1 MTETAGPTTEPTAA
15 PTTAPGRRRPWR
27 DPWRVLAVG
36 AVTVLV
42 LGGVAV
48 VGDSLVAAKVE
59 REISQRIWHDS
70 NLASPPSVQV
80 GGMPVSASLWS
91 HELTSVSVDARDVEV
106 PGFARVS
113 VTSSAQKVT
122 LTRDE
127 ILSGNFEDAPAR
139 KVFTR
144 LQLDPVALGGLMTGG
159 TNGEDGFS
167 DLNIQG
173 VEDISPSGGWETEAY
188 FTATPRGVPGI
199 DDEVEVSMRLRV
211 WEGDVR
217 LLPTRILSVGG
228 DTSRG
233 DGGKDAVDDATRD
246 RVMDAFTLELSG
258 TDLPLRSKP
267 GRVYVNG
274 GALYIETEQNF
285 TRVGISDLAPRSA
298 PLGEDERAGL

>member
-1 MTETAGPTTEPTAA
+1 MTRTAERTPH
-15 PTTAPGRRRPWR
+15 RRPL
-27 DPWRVLAVG
+27 RVLTVVV
-36 AVTVLV
+36 VTVLA
-42 LGGVAV
+42 LAGAAV
-48 VGDSLVAAKVE
+48 VADSLVAAKVE

-70 NLASPPSVQV
+70 QLASPPAVQV

-91 HELTSVSVDARDVEV
+91 HELSSVSVEAQDVEV

-113 VTSSAQKVT
+113 VTSSAQKIT

-127 ILSGNFEDAPAR
+127 ILSGDFEDAPAR

-159 TNGEDGFS
+159 SDGGDGFS

-188 FTATPRGVPGI
+188 FTATPRDVSGI
-199 DDEVEVSMRLRV
+199 DTEVAVEMRLRV

-217 LLPTRILSVGG
+217 LLPTRIISVGG

-233 DGGKDAVDDATRD
+233 DGGKHAVDATTRD
-246 RVMDAFTLELSG
+246 RIMAAFTLELPG
-258 TDLPLRSKP
+258 TTLPLRSKP

-274 GALYIETEQNF
+274 GALYIESEQNF